1 MYHLDTPRHLLN
13 CIFIKTTHMRKLSFY
28 ILTQFI
34 ELREDLPIISCL
46 SITEDEDVVEEG
58 LIFADTR
65 ACNF

>member
-1 MYHLDTPRHLLN
+1 
-13 CIFIKTTHMRKLSFY
+13 MRKLSFY